1 MKTSCLPARNFNE
14 IPLFWQDEMVTNRQF
29 LLHVQLFSSIKVFY
43 SIIKK
48 QSFKKIIP
56 IFLKKSPSIY
66 WKWKYNLSLELHDSE
81 STGSIEARLTDQ
93 TAEQLLQMTAS
104 EFAEHVKHTQEQV
117 LESALAQ
124 ECLFSISSFRGR
136 HQIDAIC
143 LTS

>member
-1 MKTSCLPARNFNE
+1 MYLHKGVLFENQKQCFN
-14 IPLFWQDEMVTNRQF
+14 
-29 LLHVQLFSSIKVFY
+29 
-43 SIIKK
+43 
-48 QSFKKIIP
+48 KIIP

-66 WKWKYNLSLELHDSE
+66 WKWEYNLSLELHDSE
-81 STGSIEARLTDQ
+81 STGSIEVCLTEQ

-104 EFAEHVKHTQEQV
+104 QFAEHVKHTQEQV